1 MLTLSLLV
9 LFKSAYIKNS
19 YIQTMTLYIRLPGFK
34 ASDQFRSAHSC
45 TLLAHLLIRATL
57 AHLDSYASS
66 HKYKPFPLFRRMRNC
81 SGERTALHSSS
92 DFTTELIIH
101 N

>member
-45 TLLAHLLIRATL
+45 TLLAHLLIRATS

-66 HKYKPFPLFRRMRNC
+66 HKYKPCIKNNKYKQYNTNLKKHM
-81 SGERTALHSSS
+81 SLK
-92 DFTTELIIH
+92 
-101 N
+101 